1 MLLKVRLILVVWIK
15 KKRRWLGRVMLKI
28 IGKFLKIIGVLA
40 ILATFIVGG
49 FFAVRTYKNTKTV
62 SSYRSDVQ
70 QLADQAGVGD
80 FTDTI
85 LGIMYT
91 ESKGK
96 GTDLMQS
103 SESAYGSRGKID
115 SQQESIESGVKHF
128 AESYQQAKA
137 AGCDLNTAIQA
148 YNFGTKYIQYVQDN
162 GGKNSI
168 ELAEKYSRD
177 VLSPGYGNDQQTTYR
192 YMQLQ
197 SVLYNGGYLYQNGGN
212 MFYAEIVQM
221 NRRFIMLYQRFSNS

>member
-1 MLLKVRLILVVWIK
+1 
-15 KKRRWLGRVMLKI
+15 MLKI
-28 IGKFLKIIGVLA
+28 IGKILKIIITLA
-40 ILATFIVGG
+40 ILIALIAGG
-49 FFAVRTYKNTKTV
+49 IFTVRTYNTTKIV
-62 SSYRSDVQ
+62 NSYRNDVQ
-70 QLADQAGVGD
+70 HLAEQTGVGD
-80 FTDTI
+80 YTDII

-103 SESAYGSRGKID
+103 SESAYGSRGKIT

-128 AESYQQAKA
+128 AESYQQAQA
-137 AGCDLNTAIQA
+137 AGCDLETAIQA
-148 YNFGTKYIQYVQDN
+148 YNFGTKYIQYVQEH
-162 GGKNSI
+162 GGKNSV

-177 VLSPGYGNDQQTTYR
+177 VLAPGYGNDQQHTYR

-221 NRRFIMLYQRFSNS
+221 NQRFISFFERFQHA